1 MRREPPHPEPAG
13 IFQTQS
19 VVTVGASDL
28 LALLINWGP
37 VPSSNDDVLELLS
50 RTGP

>member
-19 VVTVGASDL
+19 VVTVGVSDL

-37 VPSSNDDVLELLS
+37 APDSNDYVLEFLS
-50 RTGP
+50 RTWP